1 MRKSAESKK
10 KWQIPQ
16 VYAQFLLSLQQI
28 SWMMLIGR
36 DNEKRILQN
45 ALADEY
51 SQFIAVYGRRR
62 VGKTNPR
69 ELIHRCKTMLFLV
82 D

>member
-1 MRKSAESKK
+1 
-10 KWQIPQ
+10 
-16 VYAQFLLSLQQI
+16 
-28 SWMMLIGR
+28 MLIGR
-36 DNEKRILQN
+36 DNEKRILQD